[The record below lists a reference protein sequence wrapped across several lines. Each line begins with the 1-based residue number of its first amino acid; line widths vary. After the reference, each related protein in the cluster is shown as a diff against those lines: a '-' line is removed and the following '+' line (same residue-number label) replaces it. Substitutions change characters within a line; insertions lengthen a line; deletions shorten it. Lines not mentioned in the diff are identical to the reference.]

1 MRKMPLQERSRRRV
15 DAILQTTVK
24 LMIEQGYEATTT
36 AMIAAEA
43 GVPIGSL
50 YQFFGNKEAILE
62 TLAQRYAT
70 DMLALRAQLFPADM
84 NQMSLPDL
92 VNRTADK
99 LVAFMDDHRG
109 FNHLFGS
116 VWGSPEIAAAS
127 ERMRADMIE
136 GIMQVV
142 TGRAPSLA
150 REEVM
155 MAAKALLHMIQ
166 GLLPLVEAGVGN
178 ERVGAIRELKRA
190 WLAYLTAV
198 IQAAPRTL

>member
-1 MRKMPLQERSRRRV
+1 MRKMPLQARSRRRV
-15 DAILQTTVK
+15 DAILQATVK
-24 LMIEQGYEATTT
+24 LMLELGYEATTT
-36 AMIAAEA
+36 ATIAAAA

-50 YQFFGNKEAILE
+50 YQFFDNKEAILE

-70 DMLALRAQLFPADM
+70 DMLTLRAQLFPADV
-84 NQMSLPDL
+84 NQLPLPDL

-99 LVAFMDDHRG
+99 LVTFMDEHRG

-155 MAAKALLHMIQ
+155 LAAKTLLHIIQ
-166 GLLPLVEAGVGN
+166 GILPLVEAGVGDD
-178 ERVGAIRELKRA
+178 RVGAVRELKRA
-190 WLAYLTAV
+190 WLAYLRAV
-198 IQAAPRTL
+198 IEAAPRTQ

>member
-1 MRKMPLQERSRRRV
+1 MRKMPLQARSRRRV
-15 DAILQTTVK
+15 DAILQATVK
-24 LMIEQGYEATTT
+24 LMLELGYEATTT
-36 AMIAAEA
+36 ATIAAAA

-50 YQFFGNKEAILE
+50 YQFFDNKEAILE

-70 DMLALRAQLFPADM
+70 DMLALRAQLFPADV
-84 NQMSLPDL
+84 NQLPLPDL

-99 LVAFMDDHRG
+99 LVTFMDEHRG

-142 TGRAPSLA
+142 TGRAPNLA

-155 MAAKALLHMIQ
+155 LAAKTLLHIIQ
-166 GLLPLVEAGVGN
+166 GILPLVEAGVGDD
-178 ERVGAIRELKRA
+178 RVGAVRELKRA
-190 WLAYLTAV
+190 WLAYLRAV
-198 IQAAPRTL
+198 IEAAPRTQ